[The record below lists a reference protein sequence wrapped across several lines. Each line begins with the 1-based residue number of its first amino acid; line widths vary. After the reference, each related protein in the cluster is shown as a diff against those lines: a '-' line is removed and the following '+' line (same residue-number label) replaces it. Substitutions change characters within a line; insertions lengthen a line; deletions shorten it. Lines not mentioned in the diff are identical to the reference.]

1 MEELINECYDA
12 NERRQQQQRVAHLN
26 DRINS
31 YSNAKTSLLQALL
44 LERERQASD
53 EAEKRELG
61 RGVARA
67 TRN

>member
-12 NERRQQQQRVAHLN
+12 NERRQQQQQVAHLN

-67 TRN
+67 IRN